1 MSQRGETV
9 INRFSDHAANER
21 TYLAW
26 IRTAI
31 AIMAFG
37 FVVEKFDLFLK
48 YLGHNVTGTG
58 KQSLNSAP
66 AEIVGLAFIFI
77 SIIIFILSTT
87 RYFAHKEAIQSET
100 LVDYGSKRTNILIG
114 LLMILLTIFL
124 LFYMSHQI
132 FTLWSMA

>member
-1 MSQRGETV
+1 MGKVEM

-48 YLGHNVTGTG
+48 YLGHSISSKGEHIVG
-58 KQSLNSAP
+58 SAY
-66 AEIVGLAFIFI
+66 AEIVGLSFIFI

-87 RYFAHKEAIQSET
+87 RYYAHKKAIETET
-100 LVDYGSKRTNILIG
+100 LMTYGSKKTNVLIV
-114 LLMILLTIFL
+114 LLMVLLAIFL
-124 LFYMSHQI
+124 FLYMGHKIQV
-132 FTLWSMA
+132 LWKLS

>member
-1 MSQRGETV
+1 M

>member
-1 MSQRGETV
+1 M

-114 LLMILLTIFL
+114 LVMILLTIFL

>member
-1 MSQRGETV
+1 M

-48 YLGHNVTGTG
+48 YLGHNVTGMG
-58 KQSLNSAP
+58 KQSLNSAS